1 MEGKVIGV
9 NTAIISPTGGNVG
22 LGFSVPSNDVKRII
36 SDIQKYGY
44 VKRSWVGI
52 SLQELNAE
60 MLQSLDIKDLLP
72 RSVIITNIAPNS
84 PAENYNL
91 EIGDV
96 IYQINNQKIYN
107 INDLVKH
114 IAKIKVN
121 ELIKISVFRD
131 KKLLEISLKTSEW
144 PDKKTAKVLSKNIII
159 SNYEIIEQENNLIIS
174 KVINKNNNNNKIK
187 KGDILTHVN
196 NIKVNKLKELKL
208 FIKTHKPKSK
218 VLFLLK
224 RKNYSFFVPVEIA

>member
-1 MEGKVIGV
+1 MIACK
-9 NTAIISPTGGNVG
+9 
-22 LGFSVPSNDVKRII
+22 SNDVKRII

-174 KVINKNNNNNKIK
+174 KVINKNNESI
-187 KGDILTHVN
+187 
-196 NIKVNKLKELKL
+196 E
-208 FIKTHKPKSK
+208 SCW
-218 VLFLLK
+218 
-224 RKNYSFFVPVEIA
+224 YQ